1 LIDEKLCARVSFD
14 IFKRSAGPPGPNF
27 GEFALKLD
35 RRSRLSPELDRL
47 RAYALQ
53 FTCAIERGNPLSK
66 IVVSHW
72 ASWERMIIN
81 A

>member
-1 LIDEKLCARVSFD
+1 MSFD
-14 IFKRSAGPPGPNF
+14 IF
-27 GEFALKLD
+27 EEQ
-35 RRSRLSPELDRL
+35 RRAARAKFRWIRFRNSIGDLSYLQNWIGFS
-47 RAYALQ
+47 AYALQ